1 MMNITNETR
10 LTDSLERELMAQ
22 SIADQHG
29 YNLVEDLKAL
39 FAKVRT
45 SFGGMKSTTGQA
57 PQSAAGQAA

>member
-1 MMNITNETR
+1 MINVNNETR

-22 SIADQHG
+22 NIADQHG
-29 YNLVEDLKAL
+29 YNLVEDLKTL

-57 PQSAAGQAA
+57 PQRATSQAA

>member
-1 MMNITNETR
+1 MMNINHETR

-22 SIADQHG
+22 TIADNHG

-45 SFGGMKSTTGQA
+45 SFGGMKPTAAQSA
-57 PQSAAGQAA
+57 QSAASQAA